1 MKLYCQKICFQ
12 LHHVKIMKKDK
23 NMGMCVYGYNLQL
36 FLSLIDVE
44 FLLSINLYQGLQSN
58 IFSYV
63 HTLYLINST
72 VHVHDLAQ
80 LC

>member
-1 MKLYCQKICFQ
+1 
-12 LHHVKIMKKDK
+12 
-23 NMGMCVYGYNLQL
+23 MCVYGYNLQL

-44 FLLSINLYQGLQSN
+44 FLLSINLYQGLQSC